1 MAVVRFDTYRASSY
15 LVWQLKHA
23 GAYILDDGGDI
34 ILVRLPDGQQVSIHL
49 IESIMPPYE
58 VRSILSYNEANKAS
72 TLFILWADMLLPPD
86 GHVIELQPWEAPL
99 LAIYQNRIFAWE
111 TFGPEIFIFAVHYQP
126 DGRYYSIR
134 YGETLNMRHMHT
146 ETRQTFVPGFTGVW
160 RVAAFADRQH
170 HHHSHSTGDGG
181 ARVGNDGRS
190 SAPIGGTLEPFY
202 VLLQVDADADREEI
216 KLAYRRLARKYHPDL
231 NKSPDATKQMQA
243 INEAYQKL
251 LATMTEDDED

>member
-23 GAYILDDGGDI
+23 GAHILDDGGDI

-58 VRSILSYNEANKAS
+58 VRSVLSYNEANNAA

-86 GHVIELQPWEAPL
+86 GHVIEAQEWEVPL

-126 DGRYYSIR
+126 DGRYYAIR

-160 RVAAFADRQH
+160 RVAAFTERQH
-170 HHHSHSTGDGG
+170 HAQPGEG

-190 SAPIGGTLEPFY
+190 SAPIGGTLESFY
-202 VLLQVDADADREEI
+202 LLLQVDADASRDDI
-216 KLAYRRLARKYHPDL
+216 KFAYRRLARKYHPDL
-231 NKSPDATKQMQA
+231 NKSPDATRQMQA

-251 LATMTEDDED
+251 LATLDDEE

>member
-1 MAVVRFDTYRASSY
+1 
-15 LVWQLKHA
+15 
-23 GAYILDDGGDI
+23 
-34 ILVRLPDGQQVSIHL
+34 
-49 IESIMPPYE
+49 MPPYE

-170 HHHSHSTGDGG
+170 HHHSHATGDHHSHATGDGG

-231 NKSPDATKQMQA
+231 NKSPDATRQMQA

>member
-23 GAYILDDGGDI
+23 GAHVLDDGGDI
-34 ILVRLPDGQQVSIHL
+34 ILVRLADGQQVSIHL

-58 VRSILSYNEANKAS
+58 VRSILSYNEANKAA

-86 GHVIELQPWEAPL
+86 GHIIEVQEWELPL

-126 DGRYYSIR
+126 DGRYYDIR

-146 ETRQTFVPGFTGVW
+146 ETRQTYVPGFTGVW
-160 RVAAFADRQH
+160 RVAAFADRHQQAH
-170 HHHSHSTGDGG
+170 TAGEGG

-190 SAPIGGTLEPFY
+190 SAPLGGTLESFY
-202 VLLQVDADADREEI
+202 VLLQVDAGASREDI
-216 KLAYRRLARKYHPDL
+216 KFAYRRLARKYHPDL

-251 LATMTEDDED
+251 LATMEGEE